1 MKTKLLLRNFIIALV
16 TVAGIFVT
24 SCTKEEPLLNSES
37 QNDSKVTLKNG
48 QIDYVECELTAGQ
61 TINVGRVVYSHQ
73 VIDGKNYMIVEYMTT
88 NGWGLYELHLYVGNL
103 ANLPTK
109 KSALQIGHFP
119 YSAENLNG
127 VTYYKFEIALEGV
140 SYDSDGY
147 LIAAHAVVRNGL
159 QEETAWA
166 NCTFKPVIMLKS
178 YFTNGNFAITD
189 GIHFSDDWYCWHGGF
204 NFYDNGD
211 EYLLQQKEYYPA
223 ESGGAGKV
231 NVSDNG
237 TNITVLVTPNEGL
250 VLDRSYLFVGSM
262 SQFMEIS
269 RPIGT
274 CPDFTHFPYQ
284 LLTPG
289 PTHTF
294 VVPKPSSVVNNVP
307 FESIDEKM
315 RWGWY
320 SYYKF

>member
-1 MKTKLLLRNFIIALV
+1 MKTKLLFRNFIIALA

-24 SCTKEEPLLNSES
+24 SCTKEESLLTPES
-37 QNDSKVTLKNG
+37 KNDSKVTLKNG
-48 QIDYVECELTAGQ
+48 QLDYIECELTAGQ

-88 NGWGLYELHLYVGNL
+88 NGWGLYELHLYIGNL

-119 YSAENLNG
+119 YAAENLNG

-140 SYDSDGY
+140 PYDADGY

-178 YFTNGNFAITD
+178 YFTDGTYAITN
-189 GIHFSDDWYCWHGGF
+189 GIHFSNDWYCRHGGF
-204 NFYDNGD
+204 NYYKNPD
-211 EYLLQQKEYYPA
+211 EYLLQQIDWYPA
-223 ESGGAGKV
+223 SSGGAGKV

-237 TNITVLVTPNEGL
+237 TNITVVVTPKTGL
-250 VLDRSYLFVGSM
+250 TLLSSYLFVGT
-262 SQFMEIS
+262 MEEFLEVN

-274 CPDFTHFPYQ
+274 CPDFSLFPYK
-284 LLTPG
+284 TIDAPA

-294 VVPKPSSVVNNVP
+294 TVPISKPLNVP
-307 FESIDEKM
+307 FESLDEKM

-320 SYYKF
+320 SYYKL